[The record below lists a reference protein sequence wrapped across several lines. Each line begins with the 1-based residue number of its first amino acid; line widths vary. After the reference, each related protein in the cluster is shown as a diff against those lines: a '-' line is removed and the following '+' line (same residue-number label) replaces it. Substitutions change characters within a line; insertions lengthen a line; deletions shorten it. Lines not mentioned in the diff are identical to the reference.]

1 MKAIQLTNVSSLHGA
16 QRVKVAAAAEKRLVT
31 EAPGLGCDLRPSVA
45 QQKFLD
51 RVCEDCYSL
60 YRDFDVFHMCR
71 CVYIYIELAT
81 FIVSAKRLENFP
93 VEQKT
98 NK

>member
-1 MKAIQLTNVSSLHGA
+1 M
-16 QRVKVAAAAEKRLVT
+16 AAAAEKRLVT
-31 EAPGLGCDLRPSVA
+31 EAPGLGCDLQPSVA

-71 CVYIYIELAT
+71 CGYRVTVRT
-81 FIVSAKRLENFP
+81 FEINHNGL
-93 VEQKT
+93 
-98 NK
+98 

>member
-1 MKAIQLTNVSSLHGA
+1 MKAMQLTNVSSLHGA

-31 EAPGLGCDLRPSVA
+31 EEPGLGCDLRPSVA

-71 CVYIYIELAT
+71 CGYRVTVRT
-81 FIVSAKRLENFP
+81 FEINHNGL
-93 VEQKT
+93 
-98 NK
+98 

>member
-1 MKAIQLTNVSSLHGA
+1 MPDPCLSFTTIQLTNVSSLHGA

-31 EAPGLGCDLRPSVA
+31 EEPGLGCDLQPSVA

-71 CVYIYIELAT
+71 CV
-81 FIVSAKRLENFP
+81 
-93 VEQKT
+93 
-98 NK
+98 